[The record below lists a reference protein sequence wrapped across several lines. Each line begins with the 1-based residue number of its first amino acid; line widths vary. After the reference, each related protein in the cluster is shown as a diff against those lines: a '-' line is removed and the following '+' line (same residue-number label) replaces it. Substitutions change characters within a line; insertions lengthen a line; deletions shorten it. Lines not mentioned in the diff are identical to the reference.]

1 MIFSISSLNA
11 KSSLNAVAVPEA
23 TAWQNASSSDSPNSR
38 PATIPAT
45 VLSPD
50 PTVFT
55 TSPLGFWALI
65 LLVSSTYMAPSPPKE
80 IMTD

>member
-1 MIFSISSLNA
+1 MP
-11 KSSLNAVAVPEA
+11 VAVPEA
-23 TAWQNASSSDSPNSR
+23 TAWRNASSSDSPDSR

-55 TSPLGFWALI
+55 TSPLGI
-65 LLVSSTYMAPSPPKE
+65 LGFNTSFVSSTYMAPSPPKE